1 MAYLHVISIIIMA
14 DLEEL
19 NAFTEQKKDHGDK
32 LWINDHS
39 SAPIRIGKG
48 CSKEIK
54 TKKRNP
60 SRALRHMHATHIAL
74 ELDLLD
80 MVTLRLCLIQI
91 PIKTWMVITVF
102 LDFYWKKSS
111 LICPNSAR
119 ALYPRRKNCILMD
132 L

>member
-54 TKKRNP
+54 TKNGTRREVNIFV
-60 SRALRHMHATHIAL
+60 HN
-74 ELDLLD
+74 
-80 MVTLRLCLIQI
+80 
-91 PIKTWMVITVF
+91 
-102 LDFYWKKSS
+102 SS
-111 LICPNSAR
+111 
-119 ALYPRRKNCILMD
+119 
-132 L
+132 